1 MRQLDLQEHQ
11 RSEPLTLS
19 RAELEALAS
28 APKNLGLSIAPA
40 VGEGGGYRLTPD
52 STVGAVEFDNLSVL
66 IRPKIGIP
74 QLLSLACYAISK
86 VRFQR
91 EEFDFPEEHALAD
104 VLALALV
111 HHARMAFARGLLH
124 GYRIEEEA
132 LHTVRGRIRFDE
144 QMRRRFG
151 IPLPVEVRYDDFTD
165 DILVNQLVKAA
176 AYRLVD
182 MRLRSPKARIGMG
195 WIAGML
201 DNVSLREFPPND
213 VPDVPF
219 DRLNEHY
226 KNVVEL
232 SRLILRHSAFQS
244 SRGTVRASGFLIDMN
259 VLFQEF
265 LTVAL
270 REALGVS
277 ERAFGEHGIPSLDKG
292 NRLHLRP
299 DLVWRDGSSCVFV
312 GDAKYKNIADKAV
325 PESDIYQMLAYVTA
339 LNLQGGMLIYAK
351 GEADT
356 AAYHIR
362 NVDKTVEVAS
372 LDISGT
378 LNDILMNVRG
388 LGRKVMRLRQGAS
401 PSPVTAKAF
410 S

>member
-1 MRQLDLQEHQ
+1 ML
-11 RSEPLTLS
+11 SEVLP
-19 RAELEALAS
+19 
-28 APKNLGLSIAPA
+28 SISITPISGT
-40 VGEGGGYRLTPD
+40 VGAYSLTPG
-52 STVGAVEFDNLSVL
+52 STVGALEADGLSVL

-74 QLLSLACYAISK
+74 QLLSLACYTIGK

-91 EEFDFPEEHALAD
+91 EEFDFPDEHSLPD
-104 VLALALV
+104 VLALALA

-124 GYRIEEEA
+124 GYRVEEEA

-151 IPLPVEVRYDDFTD
+151 IPLPVELRYDDFTD
-165 DILVNQLVKAA
+165 DILANRLIKAA
-176 AYRLVD
+176 AYRLIN
-182 MRLRSPKARIGMG
+182 MRLRSLKARIGMG

-201 DNVSLREFPPND
+201 DNVSIREFASND

-244 SRGTVRASGFLIDMN
+244 SRGTVRASGFLVDMN
-259 VLFQEF
+259 KLFQEF
-265 LTVAL
+265 VTVAL

-277 ERAFGEHGIPSLDKG
+277 ERSFGDCNIPSLDK
-292 NRLHLRP
+292 NDRVRLRP
-299 DLVWRDGSSCVFV
+299 DLVWIDGSSYVFV
-312 GDAKYKNIADKAV
+312 GDAKYKDITDKTV

-339 LNLQGGMLIYAK
+339 LNLQGGMLIYA
-351 GEADT
+351 GEAENREYRVRHT
-356 AAYHIR
+356 
-362 NVDKTVEVAS
+362 DKAIEVTS

-378 LNDILMNVRG
+378 LDDILMNVRG
-388 LGRKVMRLRQGAS
+388 LGRKVMRLRQGT
-401 PSPVTAKAF
+401 PPPPVTATAF